1 MNNLEKEKKKLDTP
15 DIIIISGIII
25 SIVIAIFGTIFW
37 VRYKYNKEHKKE
49 LSTYTTIPNNKTYRY
64 KLTDNKIDFYDG
76 KEIVDTYTCIRNC
89 SIDKEK
95 KDQFILEYDSFI
107 PINDNNKYVI
117 YNIDIKA
124 TYYTFDTYPEK
135 TNNEKIGII
144 TKDKKKGLINKKG
157 GLVQNTE
164 FDDIEVTENYIITIK
179 NGTAN
184 IYNKFNSKL
193 TNNEINNIEEI
204 LPLEKD
210 DKLYLYLTNKNNEKS
225 VLEYDA
231 KTNKLS

>member
-1 MNNLEKEKKKLDTP
+1 MIKKK
-15 DIIIISGIII
+15 
-25 SIVIAIFGTIFW
+25 
-37 VRYKYNKEHKKE
+37 KN
-49 LSTYTTIPNNKTYRY
+49 
-64 KLTDNKIDFYDG
+64 
-76 KEIVDTYTCIRNC
+76 
-89 SIDKEK
+89 
-95 KDQFILEYDSFI
+95 QFIIEYDSFI

-135 TNNEKIGII
+135 TDNEKIGII

>member
-1 MNNLEKEKKKLDTP
+1 MIQTP
-15 DIIIISGIII
+15 LGRI
-25 SIVIAIFGTIFW
+25 
-37 VRYKYNKEHKKE
+37 E
-49 LSTYTTIPNNKTYRY
+49 
-64 KLTDNKIDFYDG
+64 
-76 KEIVDTYTCIRNC
+76 
-89 SIDKEK
+89 
-95 KDQFILEYDSFI
+95 
-107 PINDNNKYVI
+107 
-117 YNIDIKA
+117 
-124 TYYTFDTYPEK
+124 
-135 TNNEKIGII
+135 I

>member
-25 SIVIAIFGTIFW
+25 AIVIAIFGTIFW

-49 LSTYTTIPNNKTYRY
+49 LSTYTAIPNNKTYRY
-64 KLTDNKIDFYDG
+64 KLTDNKIDFYNG
-76 KEIVDTYTCIRNC
+76 KEVVDTYTCISNC
-89 SIDKEK
+89 SINKAK
-95 KDQFILEYDSFI
+95 KDQFIIEYDSFV
-107 PINDNNKYVI
+107 PINDNNKYII

-135 TNNEKIGII
+135 TDNEKIGII
-144 TKDKKKGLINKKG
+144 TKDKKKGLINKNG

-164 FDDIEVTENYIITIK
+164 FDDIEVTENYVITLQ
-179 NGTAN
+179 NGTVN
-184 IYNKFNSKL
+184 IYNKFNSKI
-193 TNNEINNIEEI
+193 TNNKITNVEEI

-210 DKLYLYLTNKNNEKS
+210 DKLYLYLTDKNNEKS
-225 VLEYDA
+225 VLEYDPN
-231 KTNKLS
+231 TNKLS

>member
-1 MNNLEKEKKKLDTP
+1 MDARYGYYAKTPEEKEMMQHFQELLKEGK
-15 DIIIISGIII
+15 S
-25 SIVIAIFGTIFW
+25 
-37 VRYKYNKEHKKE
+37 RNYYK
-49 LSTYTTIPNNKTYRY
+49 
-64 KLTDNKIDFYDG
+64 
-76 KEIVDTYTCIRNC
+76 
-89 SIDKEK
+89 
-95 KDQFILEYDSFI
+95 ILLYHFL
-107 PINDNNKYVI
+107 
-117 YNIDIKA
+117 A
-124 TYYTFDTYPEK
+124 GM
-135 TNNEKIGII
+135 TNS
-144 TKDKKKGLINKKG
+144 
-157 GLVQNTE
+157 TE